1 MELQG
6 KVAIVTGGA
15 SGIGLEM
22 VKHLLQA
29 GLKGVAILD
38 MAEAAG
44 KAATAQVESEFGAK
58 RAIFIRADVTKADQF
73 KEAFKKASTTFGG
86 LDIVIN
92 NAGVLNE
99 DNWELT
105 IAVNVAAV
113 MRGTLLALEAMGRD
127 RGGRGGAVLN
137 VASILGLSAI
147 AGAPAY
153 VTSKHAVVGLVRSF
167 GMPYHWER
175 TGVRVMA
182 LCPGVTETPL
192 VAGAGGPQMSSMG
205 QLAAQELAELPQQK
219 SDAVARAA
227 VEVLRRGE
235 NGSLWVSEGGQ
246 PAYQV
251 VIPAREQMRV

>member
-38 MAEAAG
+38 MAEAVG
-44 KAATAQVESEFGAK
+44 KAAVSQMESEFGAK

-113 MRGTLLALEAMGRD
+113 MRGTLLALEAMGPD

-251 VIPAREQMRV
+251 AIPAREQMRV

>member
-38 MAEAAG
+38 MAEAVG
-44 KAATAQVESEFGAK
+44 KAAVSPMESEFGGK

-219 SDAVARAA
+219 PDAVARAA

-235 NGSLWVSEGGQ
+235 SGSLWVSEGGQ
-246 PAYQV
+246 PAYRV